1 MALFIVDR
9 VGTGFSV
16 RSGENTLQAAASAL
30 TAEGWADAA
39 ALSAATAE
47 AAAGPTYAS
56 TAAGLAA
63 TTSGEAFAVDVGGG
77 LVSVYLNSSGTAVL
91 QRTLATTGALA
102 ASGGSALVGFL
113 QSGTGAVS
121 RTVQAKLR
129 EFVSVKDFNAV
140 GDNSANDTAAFTA
153 AVAYI
158 ESTGNPVY
166 VPPGTYL
173 TDPFVIDPSAYNA
186 QGFFYGLEAAST
198 VIKRRTTGAG
208 AFVTVGDA
216 AATVFQANLVF
227 SGLTIDGG
235 ATTNGPA
242 CVMYDVVR
250 SRCDGVI
257 FNGGSRALVS
267 YGGIANTF
275 NHCNFQGAQRGLMI
289 DGFAPSGG
297 LSPAGGGWPNILRF
311 NNCHFVDNTEWGVWF
326 DKGRML
332 VLDKCQI
339 EGNGTTLGASE
350 GGVYVGTG
358 IGDEIEL
365 TDPDSL
371 GLIVKDTWFEANR
384 GVADLHLNSGH
395 NSVENSNFFSQS
407 TMVTNDI
414 RIDGGR
420 YRFKNLNMS
429 FGKTAN
435 VLENSGASSGNL
447 MEFVQAAAL
456 SYNSGKTMVVQGSY
470 AFLGNGAVP
479 GINGMTSPLIVMG
492 SDSSSVNPT
501 ITFSQSFKSGTTP
514 KVYCEIVNNS
524 TGTIDQVETYSITN
538 TGFTMR
544 KKSFNGSAIGTANY
558 TVNWWAVGENP

>member
-1 MALFIVDR
+1 MAELFTLPARATDSNNATLSGAKLYFYATGTTTPQVVYEGSNLVTPLANPVVADSGGKFPAMYLDPAKTYRAILKSSDGSLTVFDVDP
-9 VGTGFSV
+9 VG
-16 RSGENTLQAAASAL
+16 SGQ
-30 TAEGWADAA
+30 
-39 ALSAATAE
+39 
-47 AAAGPTYAS
+47 
-56 TAAGLAA
+56 TAADLGY
-63 TTSGEAFAVDVGGG
+63 TPAV
-77 LVSVYLNSSGTAVL
+77 
-91 QRTLATTGALA
+91 
-102 ASGGSALVGFL
+102 SGGAG
-113 QSGTGAVS
+113 
-121 RTVQAKLR
+121 RTIAAKLG
-129 EFVSVKDFNAV
+129 EHISLKDFGGV
-140 GDNSANDTAAFTA
+140 GDGVANDTAAFTA
-153 AVAYI
+153 AVDYI
-158 ESTGNPVY
+158 ESTGNPVF
-166 VPPGTYL
+166 VPPGTYP

-198 VIKRRTTGAG
+198 VIKRRTTGTG
-208 AFVTVGDA
+208 AFVTVGA
-216 AATVFQANLVF
+216 SGGTVFQANLVF

-358 IGDEIEL
+358 IGDEIEA

-429 FGKTAN
+429 FGKNAN

-456 SYNSGKTMVVQGSY
+456 SYNSSKTMVVQGSY

-479 GINGMTSPLIVMG
+479 GINGATAPLIQTG
-492 SDSSSVNPT
+492 SDSSSANPT
-501 ITFSQSFKSGTTP
+501 ITFNQAFKAGTTP
-514 KVYCEIVNNS
+514 KVYVSQVNDS
-524 TGTIDQVETYSITN
+524 SGTIEAIDVYAVTN
-538 TGFTMR
+538 TGFTIR
-544 KKSFNGSAIGTANY
+544 KKSFNGTTIGTVNY
-558 TVNWWAVGENP
+558 TVSWIAVGENP